1 MNIFEALGLDERS
14 FVWQDLAQCKGK
26 DTELFFDKYESSP
39 RTARAVDDMCFSC
52 PVQKVCLQEG
62 VDKGATGVWGGV
74 YLINGRQDESKNSH
88 KSKETWIKLTEL
100 IT

>member
-14 FVWQDLAQCKGK
+14 FVWQDLAQCDGK

-39 RTARAVDDMCFSC
+39 RVARAIDEMCLSC

-62 VDKGATGVWGGV
+62 VENGDTGVWGGV
-74 YLINGRQDESKNSH
+74 YLVNGRMDESKNSH
-88 KSKETWIKLTEL
+88 KSKETWARIQEL
-100 IT
+100 LS